1 MSRGVVCKA
10 TAMTLFRTPTFAG
23 ISGALSWTA
32 AEYGLHRFAMHEM
45 RGKGLASV
53 EHLKHHADVT
63 YFSPASK
70 KLASAAGTTAVAFP
84 VATKLAGR
92 RWATA
97 FTSGMLAMYFTYE
110 VAHRRTHT
118 HPPRNRYGRWA
129 RRSHM
134 HHHFGAPMRN
144 FGVTSPVWD
153 HLFGT
158 YDEPGVVTVP
168 RRMAPT
174 WLVDDHGEVLVEYA
188 TDYRVK
194 GSSRRDADQ
203 IRRDH
208 DDAFSNLAPVAL

>member
-1 MSRGVVCKA
+1 MNIARSPV
-10 TAMTLFRTPTFAG
+10 TAALAG
-23 ISGALSWTA
+23 AASWTA

-45 RGKGLASV
+45 RGRGLASV

-70 KLASAAGTTAVAFP
+70 KVASAAGTTAVAFP
-84 VATKLAGR
+84 LATLVAGR

-97 FTSGMLAMYFTYE
+97 FTAGMITTYFAYE

-118 HPPRNRYGRWA
+118 HPPATRYGRWA

-153 HLFGT
+153 KVLGT
-158 YDEPGVVTVP
+158 YDDPGVVTVP
-168 RRMAPT
+168 ARMAPV
-174 WLVDDHGEVLVEYA
+174 WLVDDLGEVRAEFA
-188 TDYRVK
+188 PDYVVK
-194 GSSRRDADQ
+194 GSRRAEAGRSEQD
-203 IRRDH
+203 RV
-208 DDAFSNLAPVAL
+208 DAFANVAPEA